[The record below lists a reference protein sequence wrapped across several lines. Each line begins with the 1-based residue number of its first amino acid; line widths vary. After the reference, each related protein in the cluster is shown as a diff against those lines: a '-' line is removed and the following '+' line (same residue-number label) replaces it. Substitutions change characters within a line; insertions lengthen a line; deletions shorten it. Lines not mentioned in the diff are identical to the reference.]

1 MAGTNPAPRVV
12 ISKTAFQ
19 RSGAFG
25 APFRSASGL
34 TAGERAFLREGGV
47 VLFKGEQWSRRGM
60 WGTKWREVYF
70 RKAGRFNRYCLRVP
84 SPETLA
90 LIGETM
96 KDGPRN
102 RRKTNER
109 GETE

>member
-12 ISKTAFQ
+12 ISATAFQ
-19 RSGAFG
+19 REGSYGS
-25 APFRSASGL
+25 PFRSASGL
-34 TAGERAFLREGGV
+34 TAGERAFLREGGI

-60 WGTKWREVYF
+60 WGTKFREVYF
-70 RKAGRFNRYCLRVP
+70 RKSGKYNRYPLRVP

-90 LIGETM
+90 LIGEKMTYA
-96 KDGPRN
+96 PRD

-109 GETE
+109 GEDK